1 MKTRRFAV
9 ILMATLGLLTSGCA
23 MEQGLREGLTQGV
36 SAALSAAIQAPV
48 NYALDQWLQSES

>member
-9 ILMATLGLLTSGCA
+9 VLMATLVLLTSGCA

>member
-1 MKTRRFAV
+1 
-9 ILMATLGLLTSGCA
+9 MATLVLLTSGCA